1 MERLGFTDQDAQ
13 RKIRKV
19 DRYRADNYRYYTD
32 RIWGASANYDL
43 TINTDLPM
51 DFIEKCIKDALN
63 TL

>member
-19 DRYRADNYRYYTD
+19 DRYRADNCRYYTD